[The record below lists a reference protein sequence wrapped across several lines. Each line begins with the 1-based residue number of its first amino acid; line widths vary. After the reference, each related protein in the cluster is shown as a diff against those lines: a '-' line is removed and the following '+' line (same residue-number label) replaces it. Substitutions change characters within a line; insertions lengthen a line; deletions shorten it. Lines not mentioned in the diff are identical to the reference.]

1 MWKDIET
8 SEDLLGY
15 RFHARLLKEIVL
27 DKSMLPTSIGIFGNW
42 GYGKSSLMLLMEQ
55 EINEEIKRLVEQKKN
70 PRILQV
76 RFNGWQYESYETTK
90 YSLMQIL
97 LDFVEKYISE
107 QCDAFE
113 KIDILLRRVNLLKV
127 GVLLL
132 KKYTW
137 NSIPDKIKEKFPSAE
152 DLKQCI
158 DVDDVEKF
166 KKEFEC

>member
-42 GYGKSSLMLLMEQ
+42 GYGKSSLMLLIEK
-55 EINEEIKRLVEQKKN
+55 EINEEITKQVAEENN

-90 YSLMQIL
+90 YSLIQVL
-97 LDFVEKYISE
+97 LDSVENYLS
-107 QCDAFE
+107 DNRDVFE
-113 KIDILLRRVNLLKV
+113 KLDIILKRINLLKL

-132 KKYTW
+132 KKYVW
-137 NSIPDKIKEKFPSAE
+137 DKIPNAIKSN
-152 DLKQCI
+152 
-158 DVDDVEKF
+158 
-166 KKEFEC
+166 